1 MDLREKFSLAFLYF
15 LSLVLIF
22 LHEKKRNEKKRK
34 YFHLPTLVEGC

>member
-22 LHEKKRNEKKRK
+22 LHEKKRNEKKILSSS
-34 YFHLPTLVEGC
+34 HPG